1 MVEPDQ
7 ADSLPQAYR
16 DETFY
21 AYVSLGEV
29 LSQRHYFAGLDK
41 AWLLGK
47 NPDWG
52 SFILDQS
59 SPALRSY
66 FIDAVIEPL
75 WAKGYRG
82 FFLDTLD
89 SYQLVAKDEA
99 ARERQRQGLAA
110 LINAIAERHPQA
122 GFIFNRGFELM
133 PLVQARVDAV
143 AAESLYQRWL
153 PDKDQFT
160 AVP

>member
-1 MVEPDQ
+1 LFRGKSIRYVIFSFCCFLTVAASAVESEADSKTAAFYYGPDIPWYSLAAFDFPVVEPDQ
-7 ADSLPQAYR
+7 ADNLPQAYR

-59 SPALRSY
+59 SPALRRY

-75 WAKGYRG
+75 WA
-82 FFLDTLD
+82 
-89 SYQLVAKDEA
+89 
-99 ARERQRQGLAA
+99 QGLPW
-110 LINAIAERHPQA
+110 LFPRHSGQLSA
-122 GFIFNRGFELM
+122 GC
-133 PLVQARVDAV
+133 
-143 AAESLYQRWL
+143 QR
-153 PDKDQFT
+153 
-160 AVP
+160 